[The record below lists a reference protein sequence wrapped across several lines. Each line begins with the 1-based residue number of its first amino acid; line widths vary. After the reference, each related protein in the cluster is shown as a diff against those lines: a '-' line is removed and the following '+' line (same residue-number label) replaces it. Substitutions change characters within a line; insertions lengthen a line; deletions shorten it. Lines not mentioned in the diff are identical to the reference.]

1 MGYPNRAK
9 NNDTQFN
16 IMALVGNG
24 FDIQV
29 LNEYEQTTT
38 TRYEDFYHFMKM
50 KNLDA
55 GNLVLREMEASL
67 GSGLANWSDVEGC
80 LAQLAAKGVPIDE
93 IRTSLVEVRACFS
106 DFLNTVVSSSLLAR
120 LSDDAEQRKWS
131 LATLSRFLSDVD
143 DEEQLRKVPF
153 GMHKSNY
160 DTYNYYFVNFN
171 YTSLLDNYL
180 FMDSTQFDPL
190 PHKTVDTNFTFYAD
204 PRGFDQSSWTFASS
218 SYVEAQVVH
227 PHGYQDIP
235 RSLLFGVDLEGDPR
249 AKNAKL
255 AKPYWARAETRY
267 AHLFPDTHL
276 FVVFGS
282 SLGATDSWWWQRIA
296 RALETDQKRALMVYW
311 WNRLDVSPET
321 PDKVADRF
329 FDVAN
334 VSPDDRLK
342 IRDQIVVVSYNEKTE
357 RVWLNT
363 AR

>member
-1 MGYPNRAK
+1 MK
-9 NNDTQFN
+9 DNDTQFN

-29 LNEYEQTTT
+29 LSEYEQSTT
-38 TRYEDFYHFMKM
+38 TRYADFYHFMKM

-55 GNLVLREMEASL
+55 GNLVLREMDASL
-67 GSGLANWSDVEGC
+67 ESGLANWSDVEGC
-80 LAQLAAKGVPIDE
+80 LAQLAAKGVSIDD

-106 DFLNTVVSSSLLAR
+106 DFLNTVVSSSLLAQ
-120 LSDDAEQRKWS
+120 LSADAEQRKWS
-131 LATLSRFLSDVD
+131 LETLSRFLWDVD
-143 DEEQLRKVPF
+143 DIDQLRKVPF
-153 GMHKSNY
+153 GLLRSNY

-190 PHKTVDTNFTFYAD
+190 PYKTVDTNFTFHSD
-204 PRGFDQSSWTFASS
+204 PRGFDPSSWNYASS

-227 PHGYQDIP
+227 PHGYQDMP

-255 AKPYWARAETRY
+255 AKPYWARADTRY
-267 AHLFPDTHL
+267 AHLFSDTHL

-296 RALETDQKRALMVYW
+296 QALMEDQKRALVVYW
-311 WNRLDVSPET
+311 WNQPDVAPEAQEQ
-321 PDKVADRF
+321 VAGRF
-329 FDVAN
+329 FEGAN
-334 VSPDDRLK
+334 VALEDRLK
-342 IRDQIVVVSYNEKTE
+342 IRDQIVVVSYNEKTK